1 MGKVIGKVIATEKN
15 PSTIDDFYFWTK
27 QDLILNPFDVVKVNH
42 LQHSVSYGVIEEISH
57 ITDTANFLADYVS
70 NDFGDVDATENTH
83 RIGMNYVKA
92 KVIGNTGNIY
102 IPLINN
108 QKVELANEDEV
119 AEALGLKNVKNPVT
133 CGYLEMYNGH
143 EDNIKLPVQMDSR
156 FLIGPEGAHLNI
168 SGISGL
174 AAKTSYAMF
183 LLKAIQ
189 DKCMSNPE
197 QDDDVAFVLFNV
209 KGKDLLALDEPN
221 EYESVA
227 EKNATYA
234 LYEKLHM
241 STEPFKNV
249 QYYYP
254 YAENK
259 IGNTYLHR
267 EAYDNQRSQGKAH
280 LYKYS
285 YEEDKDNLDLMF
297 ASMDDPQQ
305 TMDSILNYIISNQG
319 SFGGLDGWDDFLDEV
334 QKYCKAGSG
343 GDKEITVNSWRKF
356 NRIIRKSIYRNEIFD
371 SVRDNGEE
379 VRIGEAL
386 KHIKKDEVH
395 VIDIAKLNEDMQGF
409 VFGDAI
415 RARLTGAE
423 VVHHTRGGARLAEQ
437 LNEKTRMGKLTQ
449 SALWNEKW
457 DYVVLQE
464 MSNGPIT
471 SKKKFLQNVELLC
484 KQISDC
490 GAVPILYATWAYE
503 RDSKQLEALGMEYD
517 EMYQKMYAS
526 YHEAAELTGALIA
539 DVGQRFY
546 EIADQKRIYA
556 SDGCHPN
563 EMGSII
569 AAETIAAVIR
579 EDQEKKNTDNT
590 LAYYN
595 QNVLNFI
602 CTTQSVD
609 LYTVNS

>member
-27 QDLILNPFDVVKVNH
+27 QDLILNPFDVVKISH
-42 LQHSVSYGVIEEISH
+42 LQNSISYGVIEEISH

-133 CGYLEMYNGH
+133 CGYLEMYNGD
-143 EDNIKLPVQMDSR
+143 EDKITLPVQMDSR

-189 DKCMSNPE
+189 DKCMSN
-197 QDDDVAFVLFNV
+197 QDNDDDVAFVLFNV

-227 EKNATYA
+227 EKKATYA
-234 LYEKLHM
+234 LYEKLQM

-254 YAENK
+254 YATNK
-259 IGNTYLHR
+259 VGNTYLHK

-334 QKYCKAGSG
+334 QNYCKAGSG

-415 RARLTGAE
+415 RTIYDLQLGQFSEDKDVDPPKKIIIFIDELNKYASTDTPKSSPILRQILDIAE
-423 VVHHTRGGARLAEQ
+423 RGRSLGIILFSAEQ
-437 LNEKTRMGKLTQ
+437 FR
-449 SALWNEKW
+449 SAIHNR
-457 DYVVLQE
+457 VTGNC
-464 MSNGPIT
+464 ST
-471 SKKKFLQNVELLC
+471 H
-484 KQISDC
+484 
-490 GAVPILYATWAYE
+490 AYG
-503 RDSKQLEALGMEYD
+503 RTNA
-517 EMYQKMYAS
+517 
-526 YHEAAELTGALIA
+526 I
-539 DVGQRFY
+539 
-546 EIADQKRIYA
+546 EIAKPDYKFVPSVYKNMMTRLKQGEYIVQNPVFRSLLNIKFPKPIYK
-556 SDGCHPN
+556 
-563 EMGSII
+563 
-569 AAETIAAVIR
+569 
-579 EDQEKKNTDNT
+579 QYK
-590 LAYYN
+590 
-595 QNVLNFI
+595 Q
-602 CTTQSVD
+602 
-609 LYTVNS
+609 

>member
-221 EYESVA
+221 QLPR
-227 EKNATYA
+227 KMQPM
-234 LYEKLHM
+234 LFMK
-241 STEPFKNV
+241 
-249 QYYYP
+249 
-254 YAENK
+254 
-259 IGNTYLHR
+259 
-267 EAYDNQRSQGKAH
+267 
-280 LYKYS
+280 
-285 YEEDKDNLDLMF
+285 
-297 ASMDDPQQ
+297 
-305 TMDSILNYIISNQG
+305 NYICQQNHLRMFNITIRM
-319 SFGGLDGWDDFLDEV
+319 
-334 QKYCKAGSG
+334 QKIRL
-343 GDKEITVNSWRKF
+343 EIP
-356 NRIIRKSIYRNEIFD
+356 IYIEKHMITK
-371 SVRDNGEE
+371 E
-379 VRIGEAL
+379 VRE
-386 KHIKKDEVH
+386 KHIYISIHMKK
-395 VIDIAKLNEDMQGF
+395 I
-409 VFGDAI
+409 
-415 RARLTGAE
+415 
-423 VVHHTRGGARLAEQ
+423 
-437 LNEKTRMGKLTQ
+437 KTI
-449 SALWNEKW
+449 W
-457 DYVVLQE
+457 
-464 MSNGPIT
+464 I
-471 SKKKFLQNVELLC
+471 
-484 KQISDC
+484 
-490 GAVPILYATWAYE
+490 
-503 RDSKQLEALGMEYD
+503 
-517 EMYQKMYAS
+517 
-526 YHEAAELTGALIA
+526 
-539 DVGQRFY
+539 
-546 EIADQKRIYA
+546 
-556 SDGCHPN
+556 
-563 EMGSII
+563 
-569 AAETIAAVIR
+569 
-579 EDQEKKNTDNT
+579 
-590 LAYYN
+590 
-595 QNVLNFI
+595 
-602 CTTQSVD
+602 
-609 LYTVNS
+609 

>member
-209 KGKDLLALDEPN
+209 KG
-221 EYESVA
+221 
-227 EKNATYA
+227 
-234 LYEKLHM
+234 
-241 STEPFKNV
+241 
-249 QYYYP
+249 
-254 YAENK
+254 
-259 IGNTYLHR
+259 I
-267 EAYDNQRSQGKAH
+267 
-280 LYKYS
+280 
-285 YEEDKDNLDLMF
+285 
-297 ASMDDPQQ
+297 
-305 TMDSILNYIISNQG
+305 
-319 SFGGLDGWDDFLDEV
+319 
-334 QKYCKAGSG
+334 
-343 GDKEITVNSWRKF
+343 
-356 NRIIRKSIYRNEIFD
+356 
-371 SVRDNGEE
+371 
-379 VRIGEAL
+379 
-386 KHIKKDEVH
+386 
-395 VIDIAKLNEDMQGF
+395 
-409 VFGDAI
+409 
-415 RARLTGAE
+415 
-423 VVHHTRGGARLAEQ
+423 
-437 LNEKTRMGKLTQ
+437 
-449 SALWNEKW
+449 
-457 DYVVLQE
+457 
-464 MSNGPIT
+464 
-471 SKKKFLQNVELLC
+471 
-484 KQISDC
+484 
-490 GAVPILYATWAYE
+490 
-503 RDSKQLEALGMEYD
+503 
-517 EMYQKMYAS
+517 
-526 YHEAAELTGALIA
+526 
-539 DVGQRFY
+539 
-546 EIADQKRIYA
+546 
-556 SDGCHPN
+556 
-563 EMGSII
+563 
-569 AAETIAAVIR
+569 
-579 EDQEKKNTDNT
+579 
-590 LAYYN
+590 
-595 QNVLNFI
+595 
-602 CTTQSVD
+602 
-609 LYTVNS
+609 